1 MIMRLEDLKRA
12 LTEAGWGAVGDA
24 QHYGIEDLH
33 KKLFP
38 VIAQLESENFE
49 LYCQCS
55 ED

>member
-1 MIMRLEDLKRA
+1 MRLDDFKDA
-12 LTEAGWGAVGDA
+12 LMAAGWYPTGDA

-38 VIAQLESENFE
+38 LVAELEKENFE
-49 LYCQCS
+49 LYCQVS